1 MEAELGLALTKFL
14 MQKPAWVLACI
25 MLRLLPVTMLAP
37 PLHSQAVPRKFR
49 FLLAAMLSFLLL
61 PSSLQTAD
69 LPASSGEMLAA
80 LVGEVLFGLLLG
92 SVFMLSLYAMQLTGG
107 LVSQLSGLDG
117 SASGAA
123 SSEAGDLPAL
133 TQLFVW
139 VAIVALLT
147 CGGHRWWMQSCL
159 DSFQQFPV
167 GQCRFDATWVQSLQI
182 AVGESLAL
190 GLRLAVPVGMALLM
204 SNLLI
209 GMIARSLPQINVLSV
224 GFNANVLV
232 LLFALLFTLGGVSWT
247 YQHELATWL
256 QNYGQVGS

>member
-1 MEAELGLALTKFL
+1 MESELWLALPKFL
-14 MQKPAWVLACI
+14 MQKPAWVFACI

-37 PLHSQAVPRKFR
+37 PLHSQAVPRKLR

-61 PSSLQTAD
+61 PSSLQIVS
-69 LPASSGEMLAA
+69 LPTTSGETSAA

-92 SVFMLSLYAMQLTGG
+92 SVFMLSLYAMQLTGQ

-117 SASGAA
+117 SASGA
-123 SSEAGDLPAL
+123 SSDSAQLPAL

-139 VAIVALLT
+139 IALVVLLT

-167 GQCRFDATWVQSLQI
+167 GQCCFDATWVQSLQI
-182 AVGESLAL
+182 AVGESLSL
-190 GLRLAVPVGMALLM
+190 GLRLAVPVGMALLI
-204 SNLLI
+204 SNLFI
-209 GMIARSLPQINVLSV
+209 GMMARSLPQINVLSV

-256 QNYGQVGS
+256 QNYGQVGN

>member
-1 MEAELGLALTKFL
+1 MESELWLALPKFL
-14 MQKPAWVLACI
+14 MQKPAWVFACI
-25 MLRLLPVTMLAP
+25 MLRLLPVTMFAP
-37 PLHSQAVPRKFR
+37 PLHSQAVPRKLR

-61 PSSLQTAD
+61 PSSLQTAA
-69 LPASSGEMLAA
+69 LPASSGEISAA

-92 SVFMLSLYAMQLTGG
+92 SVFMLSLYAMQLTGQ

-117 SASGAA
+117 SASGASPDSA
-123 SSEAGDLPAL
+123 QLPAL

-139 VAIVALLT
+139 TALVVLLT

-159 DSFQQFPV
+159 DSFQQLPV

-182 AVGESLAL
+182 AVGESLSL

-224 GFNANVLV
+224 GFNTNVLV

-247 YQHELATWL
+247 YQHELVTWL